1 MKIAICDDQTCYIE
15 ETRILLE
22 QWGTIHTI
30 PLTIFSYSNGDAL
43 IKAQKEQP
51 FDLMILDVLM
61 PLLNGIDTARELRS
75 KDHTVPIIFLT
86 SSKEYAVDSYDVQA
100 FHYVMKPLDA
110 STFFAVMDAF
120 YQQYQSKKETFFAR
134 TETGSYNIPL
144 ANTEFLE
151 AQNKSVT
158 VHLENGSYLLIKE
171 LFSDCAAV
179 FTPEKGFFQCH
190 RSYIVNMNDI
200 AQFTKTKLITKSGI
214 TIPISRNH
222 YPAFK
227 EAYFTYML
235 SSTDPSSV

>member
-30 PLTIFSYSNGDAL
+30 PLTIFSYSNGDA
-43 IKAQKEQP
+43 
-51 FDLMILDVLM
+51 F
-61 PLLNGIDTARELRS
+61 
-75 KDHTVPIIFLT
+75 
-86 SSKEYAVDSYDVQA
+86 
-100 FHYVMKPLDA
+100 
-110 STFFAVMDAF
+110 TFFAVMDAF

-151 AQNKSVT
+151 AQNKRVT
-158 VHLENGSYLLIKE
+158 VHLENGSCLLIKE

-179 FTPEKGFFQCH
+179 FPPEKGFFQCH

-222 YPAFK
+222 YPVLK
-227 EAYFTYML
+227 
-235 SSTDPSSV
+235 